1 MDAEQKKI
9 VDFIRQYR
17 PDSTLNIK
25 KLKAYLSD
33 CIPDNKLLKKILC
46 DAYEEE
52 VHLILSSAS
61 DSTLAMHKCKKRL
74 EDDCGME
81 SKHAAWA
88 VETWACIL
96 GHDGWKCDVNNTSTV
111 SSKPAT
117 TLNSGMTQTST
128 TNTPTT
134 GSGYVYHTSS
144 PSKGNTPNIGINYWN
159 ANTPKKPTNPG
170 IQQPVDYEPAVTEGV
185 SVGSGSGSNS
195 YNYHTSSPNSSSSH
209 SGSYYGG
216 YRPSYSSYSSDDD
229 EEERH
234 KESWLT
240 FDDEMALE
248 DAGLDVE
255 ELAQMDW
262 SDRSDAIEEAGL
274 DSSDF
279 DYGFED

>member
-9 VDFIRQYR
+9 VDFIRKYR
-17 PDSTLNIK
+17 PDSTSNIK

-81 SKHAAWA
+81 SKHAVWA

-96 GHDGWKCDVNNTSTV
+96 GHEGWKCDANNNSSVN
-111 SSKPAT
+111 SKSAT
-117 TLNSGMTQTST
+117 TPNVSRNQGT
-128 TNTPTT
+128 TAKTPTT
-134 GSGYVYHTSS
+134 GAS
-144 PSKGNTPNIGINYWN
+144 
-159 ANTPKKPTNPG
+159 
-170 IQQPVDYEPAVTEGV
+170 
-185 SVGSGSGSNS
+185 S
-195 YNYHTSSPNSSSSH
+195 YNYHTSSPNSSTSY

-262 SDRSDAIEEAGL
+262 SDRSDAIDEAGL